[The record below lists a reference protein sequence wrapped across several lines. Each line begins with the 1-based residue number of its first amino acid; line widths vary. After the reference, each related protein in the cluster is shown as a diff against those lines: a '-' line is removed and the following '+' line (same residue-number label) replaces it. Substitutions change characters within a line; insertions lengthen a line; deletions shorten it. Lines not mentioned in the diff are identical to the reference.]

1 MVALVLVDH
10 LLQQHAQ
17 CHLFGDVGFAGGHLG
32 SDVLP
37 PLSETVDSAITA
49 GGKAK
54 EAYSED

>member
-17 CHLFGDVGFAGGHLG
+17 CHLFGDSFFSGGDLG